1 MYIDN
6 DDKLETFFL
15 NNYSLI
21 IWPLIDVTLTPRDP
35 QYDAYD
41 VSQHYRL
48 SGCGALVFKLVL
60 ELNELDEKLETHAR
74 LHITRLIVAR
84 PFFET

>member
-1 MYIDN
+1 MSDKTISIRDPIKMYIDN

-21 IWPLIDVTLTPRDP
+21 IRPLIDVPLTPRDP

-41 VSQHYRL
+41 VSQH
-48 SGCGALVFKLVL
+48 
-60 ELNELDEKLETHAR
+60 
-74 LHITRLIVAR
+74 
-84 PFFET
+84 